1 MIIIKMEKIKSSSFY
16 RLVLTYTNS
25 NILFF
30 KWWKCNENWF
40 KQIIVFYHFS
50 ANSFHTT
57 NNKNNN
63 NFKIGTTDL
72 LFHHMQYTSQKQ
84 VHTKRRVWLRENR
97 KREAKWKN
105 NTQRV
110 YVARHEENSS
120 SSLLHRAYIGGWT
133 VKRKEV
139 LESISTSTLR
149 NNTTLSSTE
158 KSSSLHVILLHMC
171 FTATEWRKHCT
182 HRGICRCDWR

>member
-1 MIIIKMEKIKSSSFY
+1 MCFIIFRQILFILLTTRITTTLRLVRLTYFFITCNTRHRNKYIQNVGFDYGKIERGKRKME
-16 RLVLTYTNS
+16 
-25 NILFF
+25 
-30 KWWKCNENWF
+30 
-40 KQIIVFYHFS
+40 
-50 ANSFHTT
+50 
-57 NNKNNN
+57 
-63 NFKIGTTDL
+63 
-72 LFHHMQYTSQKQ
+72 
-84 VHTKRRVWLRENR
+84 
-97 KREAKWKN
+97 N

-110 YVARHEENSS
+110 YVARHEENS

>member
-1 MIIIKMEKIKSSSFY
+1 MCFIIFRQILFILLTTRITTTLRLVRLTYFFITCNTRHRNKYIQNVGFDYGKIERGKRKME
-16 RLVLTYTNS
+16 
-25 NILFF
+25 
-30 KWWKCNENWF
+30 
-40 KQIIVFYHFS
+40 
-50 ANSFHTT
+50 
-57 NNKNNN
+57 
-63 NFKIGTTDL
+63 
-72 LFHHMQYTSQKQ
+72 
-84 VHTKRRVWLRENR
+84 
-97 KREAKWKN
+97 N

>member
-1 MIIIKMEKIKSSSFY
+1 MCFIIFRQILFILLTTRITTNL
-16 RLVLTYTNS
+16 RLVRLTY
-25 NILFF
+25 FF
-30 KWWKCNENWF
+30 ITCN
-40 KQIIVFYHFS
+40 
-50 ANSFHTT
+50 TR
-57 NNKNNN
+57 
-63 NFKIGTTDL
+63 
-72 LFHHMQYTSQKQ
+72 QKQ

-97 KREAKWKN
+97 KREGKWKN